1 MTPAPIT
8 GRLDLRLGITKIDRT
23 RVQLI
28 KTLVAIADAGSIRGA
43 AEALG
48 KSQPALTKALRQA
61 EGDLRAAL
69 FARSSRGVTP
79 TAIGARVLHRARMIM
94 SEVARLDDEVAQL
107 LGAQVGAVRVC
118 ASPLAAVQI
127 IPRAL
132 TLFRQTHPGICVHLS
147 SGLYP
152 GATRP
157 LREGKTDLLIGP
169 TPPADT
175 ARDTSI

>member
-1 MTPAPIT
+1 M
-8 GRLDLRLGITKIDRT
+8 
-23 RVQLI
+23 QLI